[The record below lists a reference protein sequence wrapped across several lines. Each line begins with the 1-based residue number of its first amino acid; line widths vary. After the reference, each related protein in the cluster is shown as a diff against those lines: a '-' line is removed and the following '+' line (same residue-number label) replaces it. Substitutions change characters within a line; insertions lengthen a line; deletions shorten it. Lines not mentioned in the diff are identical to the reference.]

1 MKSSESKIIALPL
14 PVTRRRAH
22 ELAFL
27 PAALEITETPASPAA
42 RAIGGT
48 VIAFFVV
55 ALAWSF
61 WGKVDIVATAPG
73 KIIPTGRT
81 KIIQPLEIG
90 IVHAIRVEEGQSVH
104 AGDVLIE
111 LDPTT
116 STAEREHLA
125 SDLVSARLDIARL
138 RAALDRPED
147 PLAGFDPPAGAS
159 PALVN
164 LHRQFLLRQTE
175 EQRAKLAALDRQRA
189 QREAERA
196 TVAAM
201 IGKLEATIPVLRQR
215 VDVRKYL
222 TDREYGSKITYLEVL
237 QDLLEHEH
245 ELVVQKSH
253 YNEAEAAVAAIAETR
268 KQTESEYQRTLFGE
282 LASAEQKA
290 AGLAQDLVKAEQ
302 RSALQVLTA
311 PVDGVVQQIQV
322 ATIGGVVTPAEQLMV
337 IVPAESRLEIE
348 AMVPN
353 KDIGF
358 VAAGQPAEIKIDT
371 FNFTRYGLLHGTVLT
386 VSQDAITRDKPV
398 SDKEKQLSATNT
410 GNGQPQ
416 GQELVY
422 AARVSLDRT
431 QMEVDDRLVNLGPGM
446 AVTVEI
452 KTGQRRLIEY
462 LLSPILRYRQE
473 SLRERW
479 AACSVAAAIAAGA
492 ERAALRVAEAGM
504 IDRADRDVAAGG
516 ERRGHEEGEDEQSHR
531 GTIDQAARTLAAR
544 RLRPTCWWQCHRRNG
559 ERHA

>member
-1 MKSSESKIIALPL
+1 MKSADPTIVALSRL
-14 PVTRRRAH
+14 PARRRAH

-42 RAIGGT
+42 RAIAGT
-48 VIAFFVV
+48 IIAFFVL

-90 IVHAIRVEEGQSVH
+90 VVHAIRVEEGQSVR

-125 SDLVSARLDIARL
+125 SDLISARLDIARL
-138 RAALDRPED
+138 RAALSQATD
-147 PLAGFDPPAGAS
+147 PLAEFQPPADAS
-159 PALVN
+159 PALIG
-164 LHRQFLLRQTE
+164 LHRQFLLNQTA
-175 EQRAKLAALDRQRA
+175 EQTAKLAALDRQQA
-189 QREAERA
+189 QRESERA
-196 TVAAM
+196 TVAAT
-201 IGKLEATIPVLRQR
+201 IAKLEATIPLLRQR
-215 VDVRKYL
+215 VEVRKYL
-222 TDREYGSKITYLEVL
+222 NEREYGSKITYLEVL
-237 QDLLEHEH
+237 QDLVEHEN
-245 ELVVQKSH
+245 ELIVQKSH
-253 YNEAEAAVAAIAETR
+253 YRETEAAVAAVIQTR
-268 KQTESEYQRTLFGE
+268 AQTAAEYQRTLFGE

-322 ATIGGVVTPAEQLMV
+322 ATVGGVVTPAEQLMV
-337 IVPAESRLEIE
+337 VVPADSRLEIE

-358 VAAGQPAEIKIDT
+358 VAVGQSAEIKIDT
-371 FNFTRYGLLHGTVLT
+371 FNFTKYGLLHGTVLT
-386 VSQDAITRDKPV
+386 VSQDAIARDKPV
-398 SDKEKQLSATNT
+398 SDKEKQLSTNNT
-410 GNGQPQ
+410 GNSQPQ

-422 AARVSLDRT
+422 AARISLETTR
-431 QMEVDDRLVNLGPGM
+431 MAVEDRLVNLGPGM

-462 LLSPILRYRQE
+462 VLSPILRYRQE
-473 SLRERW
+473 SLRER
-479 AACSVAAAIAAGA
+479 
-492 ERAALRVAEAGM
+492 
-504 IDRADRDVAAGG
+504 
-516 ERRGHEEGEDEQSHR
+516 
-531 GTIDQAARTLAAR
+531 
-544 RLRPTCWWQCHRRNG
+544 
-559 ERHA
+559 